1 MALIFKI
8 NIIIMRVEAKESRV
22 CAVLGMYLNTQ
33 LGQEEGPLLG
43 VEC

>member
-33 LGQEEGPLLG
+33 LGPVRKVHYLA
-43 VEC
+43 